1 MVNAFSCALVD
12 GVLAALENTTALS
25 IFITIIYFLNNPLWS
40 LTFSGVHIIIYHL
53 PIFSIRS
60 GGQYHLEER
69 GERYQSMYSSKQ
81 NGENMA
87 SPHYEQ
93 LKVRKHF

>member
-25 IFITIIYFLNNPLWS
+25 IFLTIIYFLNNPLWC

-53 PIFSIRS
+53 PIELCHVAFHFFFPS
-60 GGQYHLEER
+60 GVED
-69 GERYQSMYSSKQ
+69 STT
-81 NGENMA
+81 
-87 SPHYEQ
+87 
-93 LKVRKHF
+93 